1 MQTIFAT
8 QPIRGAKGATD
19 PGPRN
24 AVLDSQNPDILTPPE
39 TDSGSIPNLKFSFAM
54 AHNRLEDGG
63 WAREVTVR
71 ELPIAKSMAGVN
83 MRLDSGVVREL
94 HWHKEAEWAYILQG
108 KARLTVVDENRK
120 VWIDDL
126 EPGDIWLVP
135 AGIPHSIQGL
145 EGGCEFLL
153 VFDDGNFSENETLLI
168 TEFMAHMPKSV
179 LAKNFGIGAEHFANI
194 PKSEKYIFRLPVP
207 AALDEVR
214 KQLPDAPPRLP
225 FTLHAADQPVT
236 HYPGGSTKVIDVANF
251 PETNLAALIME
262 IEPGAMR
269 ELHWHPDADE
279 WQYYLEGEARMTVF
293 DATSKART
301 FNYTSGDVG
310 FVPRTMGHYIENIGV
325 TTLRIINVFNKPVY
339 KDVSLNNWMALT
351 PPDLVQGHLE
361 LDGTAMQALRRER
374 CAIAGGPTPAVPSSQ
389 KH

>member
-1 MQTIFAT
+1 MSNTAPK
-8 QPIRGAKGATD
+8 QPIRGLKGATD

-24 AVLDSQNPDILTPPE
+24 VLLDNQNPDILIPPE
-39 TDSGSIPNLKFSFAM
+39 TDNGSLPNLKFSFGM

-71 ELPIAKSMAGVN
+71 ELPVAKSMAGVN

-108 KARLTVVDENRK
+108 KVRLTVVDEDRN
-120 VWIDDL
+120 VAVDDL
-126 EPGDIWLVP
+126 KPGDVWLVP

-168 TEFMAHMPKSV
+168 TEFMAHTPPGI
-179 LAKNFGIGAEHFANI
+179 LAKNFGIGVEHFANI
-194 PKSEKYIFRLPVP
+194 PKSEKYIFRLAVP
-207 AALDEVR
+207 ESLETVR
-214 KQLPDAPPRLP
+214 KQLPNSPPRLAYTWNASEHP
-225 FTLHAADQPVT
+225 ATTYQ
-236 HYPGGSTKVIDVANF
+236 GGSVKTIDVTNF
-251 PETNLAALIME
+251 PETTLSALIME

-279 WQYYLEGEARMTVF
+279 WQYYLAGEARMTVF

-310 FVPRTMGHYIENIGV
+310 FVPRTMGHYIENTGPNM
-325 TTLRIINVFNKPVY
+325 LRLVNVFNSPKY

-351 PPDLVQGHLE
+351 PPALVKGHLN
-361 LDGTAMQALRRER
+361 LDETAMKALKRER
-374 CAIAGGPTPAVPSSQ
+374 CAVVR
-389 KH
+389 